1 MYQRRDVLRLSLG
14 GAAGLAAFPTVTP
27 CSAAD
32 AASAPGVTGA
42 TPRGDAPT
50 GADASGAIL
59 AGPVDF
65 RGAMVLDMARAV
77 SKQPFVPVATDLP
90 EPFKSLTYE
99 QYDAIKLRPAARI
112 WATEPIGYA
121 IEPLHRGFQYELP
134 IQLNLVADGKAQRL
148 IYNTA
153 MFDFGK
159 LTPSPKIGDIGFSGF
174 RVLATRT
181 STGKGPAGMGP
192 AGMGPADKAPLAA
205 VGVLGEIATFQGS
218 NFFRALS
225 DGQVPGVMAR
235 ALALKVADAKGE
247 EMPIFRSIWI
257 EKPSLVTATMVIHA
271 IIDSESVVGAF
282 RFTLRTGEATII
294 DTECTLFP
302 RAGVDNFGLASMSA
316 THLLG
321 FLDHKRFDDYRPNV
335 GEVCGLQMLTGAN
348 EWVWRPV
355 TNRESL
361 QISTF
366 VDDKP
371 RGFGCLVRDRSF
383 EDYADED
390 NHWEK
395 RPSLWIEPI
404 GDWPAGGV
412 QLIEIP
418 SQSDA
423 NDNILC
429 FWRPREPLRA
439 GSEVA
444 FAYRQFW
451 CWDPPERPDLARAMR
466 SRAGGGG
473 RRWRF
478 FVEFQGDVLGD
489 PERSKGAAPAL
500 TTSAGSVTLTR
511 VFADINAKA
520 CRILFEIDPGG
531 AASAELRLV
540 LQVQGKPISETWLYR
555 WTPS

>member
-14 GAAGLAAFPTVTP
+14 GAVGLTAFPDVTP
-27 CSAAD
+27 SLAAD
-32 AASAPGVTGA
+32 AVPGPVAPPPPGV
-42 TPRGDAPT
+42 APS
-50 GADASGAIL
+50 GADASGVTL
-59 AGPVDF
+59 AAPVDF
-65 RGAMVLDMARAV
+65 RGAMVPEMARAL

-90 EPFKSLTYE
+90 EPFKTLTYE
-99 QYDAIKLRPAARI
+99 QYDAIKLKPAARI

-121 IEPLHRGFQYELP
+121 IEPLHRGFQFDLP
-134 IQLNLVADGKAQRL
+134 IQLNLVADGKARRL
-148 IYNTA
+148 IYDTA

-159 LTPSPKIGDIGFSGF
+159 LTPPPRIGDIGFSGF
-174 RVLATRT
+174 RVLGTRIT
-181 STGKGPAGMGP
+181 TGKGAAGKGP
-192 AGMGPADKAPLAA
+192 IALDG
-205 VGVLGEIATFQGS
+205 GVLGEIATFQGS
-218 NFFRALS
+218 NFFRALA

-271 IIDSESVVGAF
+271 IIDSDSVVGAF

-294 DTECTLFP
+294 DTECTLYP

-321 FLDHKRFDDYRPNV
+321 FLDHRRFDDYRPNV
-335 GEVCGLQMLTGAN
+335 GEVCGLQMLTGVN

-439 GSEVA
+439 GTEVA

-466 SRAGGGG
+466 SRSGGSG

-489 PERSKGAAPAL
+489 PEHSKGAAPAL
-500 TTSAGSVTLTR
+500 TTSAGNVTLTR
-511 VFADINAKA
+511 VFADSNAKA
-520 CRILFEIDPGG
+520 YRILFEIDPGG

-540 LQVQGKPISETWLYR
+540 LQAQGKPISETWLYR

>member
-14 GAAGLAAFPTVTP
+14 GAAGLAVLPTVTA
-27 CSAAD
+27 SLAA
-32 AASAPGVTGA
+32 AAPGDTGA
-42 TPRGDAPT
+42 TPPGDAPT
-50 GADASGAIL
+50 TTDASGATL
-59 AGPVDF
+59 AAPVDF
-65 RGAMVLDMARAV
+65 RGAMVPDMARAL
-77 SKQPFVPVATDLP
+77 SKQPFVPVSTDLP
-90 EPFKSLTYE
+90 EPFRTLTYE

-112 WATEPIGYA
+112 WATESIGFA
-121 IEPLHRGFQYELP
+121 IEPLHRGFQFDLP
-134 IQLNLVADGKAQRL
+134 IRLNLVADGKAQRL

-159 LTPSPKIGDIGFSGF
+159 LTPSPRIGDIGFSGF

-181 STGKGPAGMGP
+181 SAGKGPVGKDPTSSG
-192 AGMGPADKAPLAA
+192 G
-205 VGVLGEIATFQGS
+205 GVLGEIATFQGS
-218 NFFRALS
+218 NFFRALA

-235 ALALKVADAKGE
+235 ALTLKVADAKGE

-271 IIDSESVVGAF
+271 IIDSDSVVGAF

-302 RAGVDNFGLASMSA
+302 RAAIDNFGLASMSA

-404 GDWPAGGV
+404 GDWPVGGV

-439 GSEVA
+439 GNEVA

-489 PERSKGAAPAL
+489 PERSKDVAPAL
-500 TTSAGSVTLTR
+500 TTSAGNVTLTR
-511 VFADINAKA
+511 VFADTTAKA
-520 CRILFEIDPGG
+520 CRILFEIDPGS

-540 LQVQGKPISETWLYR
+540 LQVQGKSISETWLYR

>member
-1 MYQRRDVLRLSLG
+1 MYQRRDVLRLTLR
-14 GAAGLAAFPTVTP
+14 GAAGLTALSTLTP
-27 CSAAD
+27 DSVAD
-32 AASAPGVTGA
+32 AAPGAAVTPPSDAAASANTLI
-42 TPRGDAPT
+42 AP
-50 GADASGAIL
+50 GAIL
-59 AGPVDF
+59 GPPVDF
-65 RGAMVLDMARAV
+65 RAGMVPEMARAL
-77 SKQPFVPVATDLP
+77 SKQPFKPVAIDLP
-90 EPFKSLTYE
+90 DPFKSLSYE
-99 QYDAIKLRPAARI
+99 QYDAIKVKPTARI
-112 WATEPIGYA
+112 WATEAIGYA
-121 IEPLHRGFQYELP
+121 IEPLHRGFQFDLP
-134 IQLNLVADGKAQRL
+134 IQLNLVADGHAYRL
-148 IYNTA
+148 VYDTS

-181 STGKGPAGMGP
+181 S
-192 AGMGPADKAPLAA
+192 ADKAPASAGTAL
-205 VGVLGEIATFQGS
+205 VDRGTLGEVASFQGS
-218 NFFRALS
+218 NFFRALAE
-225 DGQVPGVMAR
+225 GQVAGLMAR
-235 ALALKVADAKGE
+235 ALALKIADPKGE
-247 EMPIFRSIWI
+247 ETPIFRSFWI
-257 EKPSLVTATMVIHA
+257 EKPSLVSATMVVHA
-271 IIDSESVVGAF
+271 IIDSDSVVGAF
-282 RFTLRTGEATII
+282 RFTVRAREATII

-302 RAGVDNFGLASMSA
+302 RATVDNFGLASMSA

-335 GEVCGLQMLTGAN
+335 SEVCGLQMLTGNN

-355 TNRESL
+355 TNRDTL

-371 RGFGCLVRDRSF
+371 RGFGCLIRDRAF
-383 EDYADED
+383 EDYADEE

-404 GDWPAGGV
+404 GDWTAGGV

-423 NDNILC
+423 NENILC
-429 FWRPREPLRA
+429 FWRPKEPLRA

-478 FVEFQGDVLGD
+478 FVEFQGGVLGD
-489 PERSKGAAPAL
+489 PDRSKGMMPAL
-500 TTSAGSVTLTR
+500 SASAGAVTLTK
-511 VFADINAKA
+511 VFADTDGKA
-520 CRILFEIDPGG
+520 CRVLFEMDPGS
-531 AASAELRLV
+531 AESAELRLV

>member
-1 MYQRRDVLRLSLG
+1 MYQRRDVLRLTLG
-14 GAAGLAAFPTVTP
+14 GAAGLTAFSTAMPGQ
-27 CSAAD
+27 AAD
-32 AASAPGVTGA
+32 GAPIAGAGVTL
-42 TPRGDAPT
+42 AP
-50 GADASGAIL
+50 
-59 AGPVDF
+59 PVDF
-65 RGAMVLDMARAV
+65 QTSAVLDMARAL
-77 SKQPFVPVATDLP
+77 SKQPFKPVATDLP
-90 EPFKSLTYE
+90 DPFRSLTNE
-99 QYDAIKLRPAARI
+99 QYEAIKVKPFARI
-112 WATEPIGYA
+112 WANEAIGYA
-121 IEPLHRGFQYELP
+121 IEPLHRGFQFELP
-134 IQLNLVADGKAQRL
+134 IQLNLVAGGKAYRL
-148 IYNTA
+148 IYDTA

-181 STGKGPAGMGP
+181 AAGTGPGTTG
-192 AGMGPADKAPLAA
+192 APPPEKRAPPPHRGA
-205 VGVLGEIATFQGS
+205 LGEVAAFQGS
-218 NFFRALS
+218 NFFRALAE
-225 DGQVPGVMAR
+225 GQVAGLMAR
-235 ALALKVADAKGE
+235 ALALKVADPKGE
-247 EMPIFRSIWI
+247 ETPIFRSIWI

-271 IIDSESVVGAF
+271 LIDSDSVVGAF
-282 RFTLRTGEATII
+282 RFTLRAGEATII

-302 RAGVDNFGLASMSA
+302 RAAIDNFGLASMSA

-321 FLDHKRFDDYRPNV
+321 FLDHQRFDDYRPNV
-335 GEVCGLQMLTGAN
+335 SEVCGLQMLTGAN
-348 EWVWRPV
+348 EWLWRPV
-355 TNRESL
+355 TNRGSL

-371 RGFGCLVRDRSF
+371 RGFGCLVRDRNF
-383 EDYADED
+383 EDYADEE

-404 GDWPAGGV
+404 GEWAAGGV

-429 FWRPREPLRA
+429 FWRPKEPLKA

-444 FAYRQFW
+444 IAYRQFW

-478 FVEFQGDVLGD
+478 FVEFAGDVLGD
-489 PERSKGAAPAL
+489 QERSRGMAPAL

-511 VFADINAKA
+511 MVADANGKA
-520 CRILFEIDPGG
+520 CRILFEIDSGG
-531 AASAELRLV
+531 ADSAELRLV
-540 LQVQGKPISETWLYR
+540 LQAQGKPISETWLYR

>member
-1 MYQRRDVLRLSLG
+1 MYQRRDVLRLTLG
-14 GAAGLAAFPTVTP
+14 GAAGLTALSTVTP
-27 CSAAD
+27 GLGAEATK
-32 AASAPGVTGA
+32 ASPPATTNPPGVPANANAPSGPGVVLGA
-42 TPRGDAPT
+42 
-50 GADASGAIL
+50 
-59 AGPVDF
+59 PVDF
-65 RGAMVLDMARAV
+65 HAGMVADIARAL
-77 SKQPFVPVATDLP
+77 SKQPFKPVATDLP
-90 EPFKSLTYE
+90 DPFKSLSYE
-99 QYDAIKLRPAARI
+99 QYEAIKPKPTARI
-112 WATEPIGYA
+112 WASEAIGYA
-121 IEPLHRGFQYELP
+121 IEPLHRGFQFDLP
-134 IQLNLVADGKAQRL
+134 IQLNLVTDGKAQRL
-148 IYNTA
+148 IYDTA

-181 STGKGPAGMGP
+181 TAGKDSAGKGSGGTASPDRDP
-192 AGMGPADKAPLAA
+192 
-205 VGVLGEIATFQGS
+205 LGEIATFQGS
-218 NFFRALS
+218 NFFRALA
-225 DGQVPGVMAR
+225 DGQVAGLMAR
-235 ALALKVADAKGE
+235 ALALKVADPKGE
-247 EMPIFRSIWI
+247 EMPIFRSIWV
-257 EKPSLVTATMVIHA
+257 EKPSLVTATLVVHA
-271 IIDSESVVGAF
+271 IIDSDSVAGAF

-302 RAGVDNFGLASMSA
+302 RATIDNFGLASMSA

-335 GEVCGLQMLTGAN
+335 SEVCGVQMLTGAN

-355 TNRESL
+355 TNRDSL

-371 RGFGCLVRDRSF
+371 RGFGCLIRDRAF
-383 EDYADED
+383 GDYADEE

-404 GDWPAGGV
+404 GDWTEGGV

-429 FWRPREPLRA
+429 FWRPREPLKA

-478 FVEFQGDVLGD
+478 FVEFEGDVLGD
-489 PERSKGAAPAL
+489 LDRSRGVAPAL
-500 TTSAGSVTLTR
+500 TTSAGTLTLTR
-511 VFADINAKA
+511 TFTDTNAKA
-520 CRILFEIDPGG
+520 CRVLFEIDPGS

-540 LQVQGKPISETWLYR
+540 LQAGGKPISETWLYR